1 MPRTRVVLQ
10 EQQRA
15 LLQRERQLAQEVQAC
30 LAGFEGADAHTAM
43 LRQITLALDE
53 LFLLVIVG
61 EFNAGKSACINA
73 LLHANVMEEG
83 VIPTTTK
90 VTVLRYGEQEQIGP
104 KDLVQLEMQYP
115 AEFLRDISIVDTP
128 GTNAV
133 LREHERLTED
143 FVPRSDLILFVTSA
157 DRPFTESER
166 AFMERIRTW
175 GKKIVIVLNKVDLLS
190 TPEALDAIM
199 SFVRDS
205 CKRLLGF
212 QPEIFPISALQ
223 AQQSF
228 SAIGHDAID
237 LWDSSRFGALENY
250 LFSTLDEKERVRL
263 KLLSPLGVMQHLLDE
278 GRSAVEQR
286 GALLAEDARTV
297 ENIEQQLQLYRTD
310 MEENFTH
317 RLGEIENIVLE
328 MRERGDRFFD
338 ETIRFGRIFDL
349 MQSQRIR
356 AAFDSTVIG
365 DSGQRI
371 DETVQELID
380 WLVEHEH
387 RLWQDIMEYLERR
400 RQVSVRRDEEMVG
413 SVSRQFDY
421 NRRTLLQS
429 VARAASNVVKTYDE
443 KAEAATLS
451 QELRSAVTLAATAS
465 VGGVGLGAAIVALVG
480 TLAADVTGILAG
492 SVLLALGLYVIPAQR
507 SRAKRSFGEK
517 MNELRARLRDA
528 MNDQFNKEM
537 SHSIGRVRDAL
548 APYTRFVRAEQQKA
562 AETQARVDHLN
573 AEIIDM
579 QREIEKI
586 G

>member
-10 EQQRA
+10 ERQRA
-15 LLQRERQLAQEVQAC
+15 LLQHERQLAQEVQAC
-30 LAGFEGADAHTAM
+30 LAGFEGADAHAAM
-43 LRQITLALDE
+43 LRQVTQALDE

-61 EFNAGKSACINA
+61 EFNAGKSAVINA
-73 LLHANVMEEG
+73 LLHADVMEEG
-83 VIPTTTK
+83 VIPTTSK
-90 VTVLRYGEQEQIGP
+90 VTVLRYGEQEQGVS
-104 KDLVQLEMQYP
+104 KERVQLEMLYP

-190 TPEALDAIM
+190 TSEGLDAIM

-237 LWDSSRFGALENY
+237 LWDSSRFAALENY

-286 GALLAEDARTV
+286 AALLAEDARTV
-297 ENIEQQLQLYRTD
+297 ENIEQQLQLYHAD
-310 MEENFTH
+310 MEQNFAH

-349 MQSQRIR
+349 MQGQRIR
-356 AAFDSTVIG
+356 AAFDSAVIS
-365 DSGQRI
+365 D
-371 DETVQELID
+371 
-380 WLVEHEH
+380 
-387 RLWQDIMEYLERR
+387 
-400 RQVSVRRDEEMVG
+400 
-413 SVSRQFDY
+413 
-421 NRRTLLQS
+421 N
-429 VARAASNVVKTYDE
+429 
-443 KAEAATLS
+443 
-451 QELRSAVTLAATAS
+451 
-465 VGGVGLGAAIVALVG
+465 
-480 TLAADVTGILAG
+480 
-492 SVLLALGLYVIPAQR
+492 
-507 SRAKRSFGEK
+507 
-517 MNELRARLRDA
+517 
-528 MNDQFNKEM
+528 
-537 SHSIGRVRDAL
+537 
-548 APYTRFVRAEQQKA
+548 
-562 AETQARVDHLN
+562 
-573 AEIIDM
+573 
-579 QREIEKI
+579 
-586 G
+586 